1 MALDLLSHSIF
12 NDSILI
18 EKFQTELS
26 KINDLNID
34 DVKKNIKNYCNTC
47 RTQGFK
53 MLSIHN
59 QENENRFLSDFVYL
73 VSQSNSIEEIINCI
87 YLIKPRL
94 YHYEFIG
101 MDYVIAVIYFEALI
115 QIISGETLD
124 LVLFR
129 MNSILNGTEKIILC
143 NQ

>member
-1 MALDLLSHSIF
+1 MAQDLLSQSIF
-12 NDSILI
+12 NDSILTA
-18 EKFQTELS
+18 KFQTELS
-26 KINDLNID
+26 KIDDLNID
-34 DVKKNIKNYCNTC
+34 DVKKNIKKYGDTC

-53 MLSIHN
+53 MLSIHT
-59 QENENRFLSDFVYL
+59 QENSFLSDFVYL
-73 VSQSNSIEEIINCI
+73 VSQSDSIEEIIYCI
-87 YLIKPRL
+87 FLIKPRL

-115 QIISGETLD
+115 QIINGETLD

-129 MNSILNGTEKIILC
+129 MNSILNETEKVILC